1 MNRRRFVRSMRLFAA
16 SVLTIVVDTLPLAQA
31 SSAAEM
37 PSNGANSSTENLLND
52 RFVVSLGGFV
62 VSSKING
69 SLSGTANTSGEN
81 TDFDKRFGTDADQT
95 RLRAEV
101 LWRITPR
108 QHLRFSYFN
117 NAVQGTRAID
127 QDLAWGD
134 YTFRAG
140 GQVTAEVKFR
150 VYELNY
156 EFAFLRRQN
165 YEIVAVAGMHLDD
178 LTLKL
183 SGNASLT
190 VDTPMGPVEQAA
202 TFTTKSSSVPAPLPV
217 VGFRADWA
225 ISPHVYLDASAQ
237 VFAVG
242 YQGIDGNWSDL
253 RAGATWMFSDHFG
266 IGLGYDRFVTHVDLS
281 KLSFNGRLNFGYQGL
296 LLYLKGGF

>member
-1 MNRRRFVRSMRLFAA
+1 MRLFAA

-37 PSNGANSSTENLLND
+37 PSNGANSSSENLLND

-69 SLSGTANTSGEN
+69 SLSGTANTSGED

-134 YTFRAG
+134 YTFQAG

-165 YEIVAVAGMHLDD
+165 YEIVAVAGIHLDD

-225 ISPHVYLDASAQ
+225 VSPHVYLDASAQ